1 MLFTYFYDL
10 FVVKFMQKERGNVM
24 KKATNT
30 IISAVLIAGLLSG
43 CGDSGQ
49 ENLNADSPDNPR
61 KAYEGTT
68 LNVLLKTGYET
79 EAITEF
85 QDEFEAET
93 GITLNVEIY
102 DEPTLRNKFILD
114 CNSKQGNY
122 DVIATQFWY
131 MPEYIKAGWL
141 EPLDPYI
148 ETQSDEEWAS
158 IEHTPESALGM
169 FQDSNGS
176 LYSECISCTG
186 GVLIYRKDLFEKHGI
201 KAPETTDDVM
211 EAAKLLKE
219 KEPDIYPFVARG
231 DSSSG
236 SFGTS
241 AGWAWAY
248 GANVMDADGNV
259 LCDTPE
265 MKDATGDFIEL
276 MSTYAPEDS
285 AAMGWDTMSEL
296 FRQGKAAMNF
306 DMNGFVSTY
315 TSADVSSVADQIDC
329 AVITGPGGNAA
340 QWMYGEGLGISSFSK
355 NKEAAWLFLQWRNS
369 LDVIQKEVESDI
381 RYDFPDTRIYETD
394 SYKSKTESIGFFTE
408 KLPEIMESI
417 DSSYWPATEKFDKVA
432 EAYQKQIS
440 LAISGDI
447 TVDEALENAQ
457 NDITAVIK

>member
-1 MLFTYFYDL
+1 M
-10 FVVKFMQKERGNVM
+10 R
-24 KKATNT
+24 KATSVMMST
-30 IISAVLIAGLLSG
+30 VLIAGLLTG
-43 CGDSGQ
+43 CGGSGK
-49 ENLNADSPDNPR
+49 NSADAGSSENPR
-61 KAYEGTT
+61 KAYKGTT

-85 QDEFEAET
+85 QDEFEKET

-131 MPEYIKAGWL
+131 MPEYIKAGWI
-141 EPLDPYI
+141 EPLDDYI
-148 ETQSDEEWAS
+148 EKQSDEEWAS
-158 IEHTPESALGM
+158 IEYTPESALGM
-169 FQDSNGS
+169 FQDSDGS

-201 KAPETTDDVM
+201 KVPETTADVM
-211 EAAKLLKE
+211 AAAQVLKE

-231 DSSSG
+231 DSSSA

-241 AGWAWAY
+241 SGWAWAY
-248 GANVMDADGNV
+248 GASVMDEDGNV
-259 LCDTPE
+259 NCNTPE
-265 MKDATGDFIEL
+265 MNTAMNDFVKL
-276 MSTYAPEDS
+276 MSEYAPKDS

-315 TSADVSSVADQIDC
+315 TSTDVSSVADKIDC
-329 AVITGPGGNAA
+329 AVITGPEGNKA

-369 LDVIQKEVESDI
+369 LDVIEKEVDADI
-381 RYDFPDTRIYETD
+381 RYDFPDTRIYETEN
-394 SYKSKTESIGFFTE
+394 YKNKTKNIGFFTE

-440 LAISGDI
+440 LAISGE
-447 TVDEALENAQ
+447 TSVEKALEKAQ
-457 NDITAVIK
+457 NDVTNVMK

>member
-1 MLFTYFYDL
+1 
-10 FVVKFMQKERGNVM
+10 M
-24 KKATNT
+24 KKA
-30 IISAVLIAGLLSG
+30 ISVMMGILLTAGLLSG
-43 CGDSGQ
+43 CQGSGQ
-49 ENLNADSPDNPR
+49 KTSNADSSGNSR

-85 QDEFEAET
+85 QDEFEKET

-131 MPEYIKAGWL
+131 MPEYIKAGWV
-141 EPLDPYI
+141 EPLDDYI
-148 ETQSDEEWAS
+148 EKHSDKDWSS
-158 IEHTPESALGM
+158 IEYTPESALGM
-169 FQDSNGS
+169 FKDSDGS

-201 KAPETTDDVM
+201 KTPETTADVM
-211 EAAKLLKE
+211 EAAKILKE

-231 DSSSG
+231 DSSSA

-241 AGWAWAY
+241 SGWAWAY
-248 GANVMDADGNV
+248 GASVMDESGNV
-259 LCDTPE
+259 TCDTPE
-265 MKDATGDFIEL
+265 MKTAANDFVKL
-276 MSTYAPEDS
+276 MSEYAPQDS

-315 TSADVSSVADQIDC
+315 TSKDVSSVADKIDC
-329 AVITGPGGNAA
+329 TVITGPDGNKA

-369 LDVIQKEVESDI
+369 LGVIEKEVESDI

-394 SYKSKTESIGFFTE
+394 NYKNKTKDIGFFTE

-440 LAISGDI
+440 LAISGDT
-447 TVDEALENAQ
+447 TVDDALKNAQ
-457 NDITAVIK
+457 KDINDVLK